1 MEADYLWEK
10 LGAQI
15 QQGLQDDN
23 VFEIMLNPD
32 DYFWFKHKTKGM
44 LPSDK
49 LDEHQANCFVHA
61 LAHYENKYL
70 NDKTPYLDATLPFSG
85 ERVNVTI
92 PPINQK
98 VAFNIRKK
106 AQCVFTLEH
115 YVESQIITQNQANIL
130 THAIKSRKNI
140 LISGSPASGKTTFAN
155 ALLDVMAKVVPEGHR
170 VLVLEQVPELQCNV
184 KNLKTMLV
192 SEHVTMNRLLWI
204 AMRNSP
210 DRIVIGEVRDG
221 AALDM
226 LKAWNTGCP
235 GGIATIHANNPQ
247 AAVQRVLDLACEI
260 VATPPTLLAAEALDL
275 IVQIEERSAH
285 PAGRIVT
292 EIMAV
297 KGFDSK
303 NKIFQFENLA

>member
-1 MEADYLWEK
+1 MEANYLWEK
-10 LGAQI
+10 LGSQI

-23 VFEIMLNPD
+23 VFEVILNPD
-32 DYFWFKHKTKGM
+32 CSLWFKHKTKGM
-44 LPSDK
+44 LPIGNM
-49 LDEHQANCFVHA
+49 DESLANSFVHA
-61 LAHYENKYL
+61 LAQYENKFL
-70 NDKTPYLDATLPFSG
+70 NDKTPYLDAILPFSG
-85 ERVNVTI
+85 ERVNVTV
-92 PPINQK
+92 PPLNQR
-98 VAFNIRKK
+98 VSFNIRKK
-106 AQCVFTLEH
+106 AKLVFTLEH
-115 YVESQIITQNQANIL
+115 YVESQIITRKQADLL
-130 THAIKSRKNI
+130 TDAIKDRKNI

-155 ALLDVMAKVVPEGHR
+155 ALLDVMSKVVPEGHR

-184 KNLKTMLV
+184 KNIKTMLI

-235 GGIATIHANNPQ
+235 GGLATIHANSSQ

-260 VATPPTLLAAEALDL
+260 VTTPPYLLAAEALDV

-292 EIMAV
+292 EVMAV
-297 KGFDSK
+297 KGFDTK
-303 NKIFQFENLA
+303 NKIFQFEKFA

>member
-1 MEADYLWEK
+1 MEASYLWKK
-10 LGAQI
+10 LGSKI

-23 VFEIMLNPD
+23 VFEIILNPD
-32 DYFWFKHKTKGM
+32 SSLWFKHKTKGM
-44 LPSDK
+44 LPVGK
-49 LDEHQANCFVHA
+49 LGEYQANSFAHA
-61 LAHYENKYL
+61 LAHYENKFL
-70 NDKTPYLDATLPFSG
+70 NEKTPYLDATLPFSG

-92 PPINQK
+92 PPINQR
-98 VAFNIRKK
+98 VSFNIRKK
-106 AQCVFTLEH
+106 AKLVFTLEH
-115 YVESQIITQNQANIL
+115 YVESQIITQKQADFL
-130 THAIKSRKNI
+130 TLAIEQRKNI

-184 KNLKTMLV
+184 KNLKTMLI

-235 GGIATIHANNPQ
+235 GGIATIHANSPS

-260 VATPPTLLAAEALDL
+260 VPTPPYALAAEALDI
-275 IVQIEERSAH
+275 IVQIEEQSAH

-292 EIMAV
+292 EIIEV

-303 NKIFQFENLA
+303 NKVFQFEKLV